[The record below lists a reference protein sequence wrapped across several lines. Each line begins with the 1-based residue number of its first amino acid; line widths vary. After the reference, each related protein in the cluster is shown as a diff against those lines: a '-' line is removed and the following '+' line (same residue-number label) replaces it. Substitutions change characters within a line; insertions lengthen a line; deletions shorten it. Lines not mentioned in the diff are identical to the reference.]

1 MSLSDKINML
11 VSRYVRRQVPNL
23 NPDFLP
29 NYLQEELRE
38 VEASIRSL
46 SDASLQVA
54 DSEPASPRKGMVRYA
69 IAPWDPLSD
78 GTQGLVVYNGTAWA
92 SIGGAPAFS
101 TAGLTYND
109 F

>member
-46 SDASLQVA
+46 SDASVQVSDRA
-54 DSEPASPRKGMVRYA
+54 PESPRKGMVRYA
-69 IAPWDPLSD
+69 ISPWDPLSD

-92 SIGGAPAFS
+92 AMGGSAS

>member
-69 IAPWDPLSD
+69 IAPWNPLSD
-78 GTQGLVVYNGTAWA
+78 GTQGLVVYDGTAWA
-92 SIGGAPAFS
+92 EVGGAPTFS